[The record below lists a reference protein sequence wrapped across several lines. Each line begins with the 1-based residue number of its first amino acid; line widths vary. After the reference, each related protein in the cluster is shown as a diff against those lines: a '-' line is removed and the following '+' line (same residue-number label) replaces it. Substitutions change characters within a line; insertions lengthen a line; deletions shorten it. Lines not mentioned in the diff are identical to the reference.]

1 MKRKKIL
8 INTPYL
14 KDHGGVV
21 NHFLGLKPYWSADV
35 RYNVIGKRSKWNGS
49 GVLFLPYDIIKF
61 VLKLLWWRPDAI
73 LLNPSLNKSAVT
85 RDMIF
90 LGIGVLLKVK
100 TYVMFHGWRPDY
112 AEIVD
117 KAKLS
122 NQLNR
127 SAGIMVLCSSF
138 KESLI
143 SWGVTVPIF
152 LVTTKVDDRLLS
164 GFDITK
170 SQREKVDKIL
180 FLARIEKEKGIFEA
194 LKTFEI
200 IHKKYPNKR
209 IIVAGD
215 GSALAEAKMMVKKE
229 NMANVSFLG
238 YLQGDDLKRQ
248 FVDCDVYLFTSY
260 HEGMPTSVLE
270 AMAFGLPVITS
281 SVGGL
286 VDFFEN
292 GKMGRM
298 IEKLDPE
305 LFANELDNLICHPE
319 KVKATSRYNHDY
331 ARTHFFASEVA
342 KIMEK
347 IILG

>member
-112 AEIVD
+112 AEIVN

-122 NQLNR
+122 KKLNR

-200 IHKKYPNKR
+200 IHKKYPNKKL
-209 IIVAGD
+209 IVAGD
-215 GSALAEAKMMVKKE
+215 GSALAEAKMIVKKE
-229 NMANVSFLG
+229 GLANVSFLG
-238 YLQGDDLKRQ
+238 YLRGEDLKQQ
-248 FVDCDVYLFTSY
+248 FVDCDLYLFTSY

-281 SVGGL
+281 TVGGL

-292 GKMGRM
+292 DKMGTM
-298 IEKLDPE
+298 VGKLEPDS
-305 LFANELDNLICHPE
+305 FANEIDKLICHPE
-319 KVKATSRYNHDY
+319 KVKAISQYNHDY
-331 ARTHFFASEVA
+331 AKAHFFASEVA
-342 KIMEK
+342 KNMEK
-347 IILG
+347 IILR